1 MIKEVI
7 QDAINDQIA
16 AEFYSAHL
24 YLSMIAYFQSIDL
37 PGAAHWMR
45 VQYEE
50 ELTHALKMF
59 DYLFERDGRA
69 ILKSFD
75 APPKEWDSPLDAF
88 ESAYRHEQHV
98 TALIENIFRLARN
111 EGDVATEL
119 FLQWFITEQVEEEA
133 SVKSVVQM
141 LKKVDTSRGGLF
153 MIDRELGRRSLTISE
168 GEASGE

>member
-1 MIKEVI
+1 MIKSTI

-24 YLSMIAYFQSIDL
+24 YLSMSAYFQSIDL

-45 VQYEE
+45 AQYEE

-59 DYLFERDGRA
+59 DYLFERDGKA
-69 ILKSFD
+69 VLKSFD
-75 APPKEWDSPLDAF
+75 APPSEWKSPLDAF
-88 ESAYRHEQHV
+88 QAAYEHEQYV
-98 TALIENIFRLARN
+98 TSLIERIFRLARE

-133 SVKSVVQM
+133 SVKAVVQM
-141 LKKVDTSRGGLF
+141 LKQVDTSRGGLF
-153 MIDRELGRRSLTISE
+153 MIDRELGKRALPS
-168 GEASGE
+168 GEAVDPEA